1 MGSLPCAETANSGF
15 STISK
20 AVIGFVNLLALKV
33 LADLLP
39 FSVPMNTTN
48 PFQIPSCLQRADVQL
63 RRRERFRRG
72 VVVIV
77 AAVVALLVVLLIEGC
92 MSEHAK
98 TASSSVPAV
107 TGQPSTPAPAPVVA
121 PKPAA
126 VPAHAPSPAH
136 FAVSSALTP
145 AVAAKPVA
153 PVAASPAQ
161 VYVVKSGD
169 TLSRIAKQHHT
180 SVKALK
186 AVNGLDTDIIAVGAA
201 LKLPSV

>member
-1 MGSLPCAETANSGF
+1 MY
-15 STISK
+15 
-20 AVIGFVNLLALKV
+20 
-33 LADLLP
+33 
-39 FSVPMNTTN
+39 MNTTN

-98 TASSSVPAV
+98 TSSTTAPAV
-107 TGQPSTPAPAPVVA
+107 TQLPAAPAPAPAPMAA

-126 VPAHAPSPAH
+126 PAPAAPAH
-136 FAVSSALTP
+136 FAVSSALAPT
-145 AVAAKPVA
+145 VAAKPVTL
-153 PVAASPAQ
+153 PAAKPGQ
-161 VYVVKSGD
+161 IYVVKSGD
-169 TLSRIAKQHHT
+169 SLSRIAKQHHT

-186 AVNGLDTDIIAVGAA
+186 AVNGLDTDVIAVGAT
-201 LKLPSV
+201 LKLPAA

>member
-1 MGSLPCAETANSGF
+1 MH
-15 STISK
+15 
-20 AVIGFVNLLALKV
+20 
-33 LADLLP
+33 
-39 FSVPMNTTN
+39 MNTTN

-98 TASSSVPAV
+98 TTSTTAPAV
-107 TGQPSTPAPAPVVA
+107 TQLPAAPAPAPAPVVA

-126 VPAHAPSPAH
+126 APAPAAPAH
-136 FAVSSALTP
+136 FAVSSALAPT
-145 AVAAKPVA
+145 VAAKPVTL
-153 PVAASPAQ
+153 PAAKPGQ
-161 VYVVKSGD
+161 IYVVKSGD
-169 TLSRIAKQHHT
+169 SLSRIAKQHHT

-186 AVNGLDTDIIAVGAA
+186 AVNGLDTDIIAVGAT
-201 LKLPSV
+201 LKLPAA

>member
-1 MGSLPCAETANSGF
+1 
-15 STISK
+15 
-20 AVIGFVNLLALKV
+20 
-33 LADLLP
+33 
-39 FSVPMNTTN
+39 MNTTN
-48 PFQIPSCLQRADVQL
+48 PFQIPSCLQRADIQL

-72 VVVIV
+72 VVVAV

-98 TASSSVPAV
+98 TTSSASPAVIGQQADAAPAAVPAL
-107 TGQPSTPAPAPVVA
+107 A

-126 VPAHAPSPAH
+126 IPAPAPAH
-136 FAVSSALTP
+136 
-145 AVAAKPVA
+145 
-153 PVAASPAQ
+153 PVAAPSIAPSLATKAATPVVALSGQ

-186 AVNGLDTDIIAVGAA
+186 AANGLATDIIGVGAT
-201 LKLPSV
+201 LKLPAV